1 MKRILVCTA
10 LLVLSLT
17 GIAQSSVTTVEHQK
31 VTREAI
37 MNDIPFSENV
47 IAEAIKDTLQKLGY
61 KGKDSKGF
69 TVYRD
74 VKLPA
79 LGSDAYDLYFSVDK
93 KSKKEKEVSRVT
105 MMVSKGADNF
115 ITEKTDPGLVHNAKT
130 FLNHLHHTVASYHH
144 SQKLAEQEEVVSKIE
159 KKIITLGEEADDLQ
173 KKKKKLEKE
182 IEDNSKEQA
191 DQQKELEKQRQVL
204 STLKGING

>member
-1 MKRILVCTA
+1 MSGA
-10 LLVLSLT
+10 S
-17 GIAQSSVTTVEHQK
+17 IAQSSVTTVEHQK
-31 VTREAI
+31 MTREAI
-37 MNDIPFSENV
+37 VNYVPFSEDV
-47 IAEAIKDTLQKLGY
+47 IVEAIKDTLQKLGY

-79 LGSDAYDLYFSVDK
+79 LGSDTYDLYFVVDK

-105 MMVSKGADNF
+105 MMVSKGAENF
-115 ITEKTDPGLVHNAKT
+115 ITEKADPGLIHNAKN
-130 FLNHLHHTVASYHH
+130 FLNHLHYTVASYHH
-144 SQKLAEQEEVVSKIE
+144 SQKLAGLEEVVSKIE
-159 KKIITLGEEADDLQ
+159 KKIAILVEEADDLE

-182 IEDNSKEQA
+182 IEDNIKEQA

-204 STLKGING
+204 STLKGTNG